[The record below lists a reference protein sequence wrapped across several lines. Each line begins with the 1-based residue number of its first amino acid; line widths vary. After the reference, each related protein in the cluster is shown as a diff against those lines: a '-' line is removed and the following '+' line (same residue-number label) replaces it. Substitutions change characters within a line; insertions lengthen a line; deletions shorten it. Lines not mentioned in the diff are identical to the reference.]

1 MTDLREFPSLRGLV
15 DDDDW
20 TATVPPM
27 GYEYEPGTE
36 SGPVAAGDVL
46 PEPVPT
52 VDFPRVS
59 ISDIYENPSPEP
71 AFIWAGRIPRGHVT
85 LLGAHGGVGKSML
98 ALQLAVAVCLGSD
111 FLGARTEP
119 GRVLF
124 FSGEDGGPVLRHRL
138 GFIAAHFNASPHR
151 LAKSLTILDATDEPA
166 LYREVATFGIR
177 TGEPTPGFNRLA
189 EIIREVQPD
198 LVIVDNASDVF
209 EASENDRASVRGFMR
224 QLRQLFPDGSA
235 PPAMLLLAHI
245 QKAAVGARGG
255 ESYSGSTAWHNSAR
269 SRLAL
274 TADRDDAARLTL
286 SHDKNNLGARLAEPL
301 RLVRSMTGL
310 LMVDES
316 THDASG
322 EPTEPPVDALLKV
335 LADFVERGERVATES
350 SAHTNAWKLC
360 RPEPG
365 FPKRAFPVAGPL
377 FATIRQMER
386 DGLIE
391 KESYRDSYRKDRTAW
406 TLTAKGWERIGKS
419 APSASSA
426 SSYDEN
432 AENAVSLGGAPSAPS
447 SSARSMRVFRAHT
460 ENADESANLDSH
472 SLAESTT
479 QPEEGA
485 NLPDSPL
492 AENPTCARCDG
503 EGCEFCRPDMGTRA
517 DGTNPR
523 ALGTNPRAKGTNPR
537 AKRKGGKA

>member
-1 MTDLREFPSLRGLV
+1 MTDLREYPALRGLTEPDDLPPV
-15 DDDDW
+15 DAYAEFEPS
-20 TATVPPM
+20 TSVVP
-27 GYEYEPGTE
+27 
-36 SGPVAAGDVL
+36 AAGAGDTL

-59 ISDIYENPSPEP
+59 ISDIFSAPSPEP

-98 ALQLAVAVCLGSD
+98 ALQLAVAVCLGVD
-111 FLGARTEP
+111 FLGARTKQ

-138 GFIAAHFNASPHR
+138 GSICAHFGASPHR
-151 LAKSLTILDATDEPA
+151 LAKSLTILDASDEPA
-166 LYREVATFGIR
+166 LYREVSAFGIR
-177 TGEPTPGFNRLA
+177 TGEPTPGFNRLS

-224 QLRQLFPDGSA
+224 QLRQLFPDGSE

-245 QKAAVGARGG
+245 QKAATAGRHA

-274 TADRDDAARLTL
+274 TADRDDATRLTL

-316 THDASG
+316 KHDASG

-377 FATIRQMER
+377 FSAIRQMER

-406 TLTAKGWERIGKS
+406 TLTAPGWERIGKS

-426 SSYDEN
+426 SSYGEN

-447 SSARSMRVFRAHT
+447 YGVGGMGDIAR
-460 ENADESANLDSH
+460 AD
-472 SLAESTT
+472 
-479 QPEEGA
+479 EGA
-485 NLPDSPL
+485 NPPDSPL
-492 AENPTCARCDG
+492 AEKSACPRCDG
-503 EGCEFCRPDMGTRA
+503 EGCEFCQPKDEI
-517 DGTNPR
+517 
-523 ALGTNPRAKGTNPR
+523 
-537 AKRKGGKA
+537 